1 MRFGFNRSSSM
12 RIPHL
17 ANLTSIA
24 VVLLLLSLAMLT
36 VAQKQPAV
44 VTGAPLKGVDVKL
57 GRYAG
62 AQFGG
67 NTMTRTTNQK
77 GEFDFGVVPAG
88 TYEITL
94 WRDSAE

>member
-1 MRFGFNRSSSM
+1 M

-77 GEFDFGVVPAG
+77 GEFDFGVVPKSHIG
-88 TYEITL
+88 DL
-94 WRDSAE
+94 DH